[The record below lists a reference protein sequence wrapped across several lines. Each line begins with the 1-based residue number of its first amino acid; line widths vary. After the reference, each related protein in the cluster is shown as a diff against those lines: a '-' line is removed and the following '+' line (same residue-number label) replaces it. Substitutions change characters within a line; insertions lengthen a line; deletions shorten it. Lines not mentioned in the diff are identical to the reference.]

1 MHQGLR
7 TLDQL
12 PIGESAVVHRIDCQR
27 RVGSRLMEMGLLP
40 GARVEMVRRA
50 PFGDPLEI
58 RLRGYLLSLRSA
70 DAAEVSLAP
79 LGQVD
84 TGDDAGA
91 PAGRTRF
98 DAHPPRAAVA
108 RTRVPRVLVAGNAN
122 SGKTTI
128 FNALTGARAR
138 VGNYPGVTVTR
149 SSRQITLPAGAA
161 VELVDLPGTYSLSTH
176 SPDEQVAVDEVL
188 GRRGEVPDA
197 VVVVVDAGTI
207 ERGLYLVLQI
217 VETGVPVVVA
227 LNMVDEAKAA
237 GVTVDAGRLSDWLG
251 IAVVPTVGSTGEG
264 LDELRRAIGGAI
276 EVAPRHDVEWAE
288 FPAAVES
295 AVAQVEG
302 TLRGGA
308 FDRTPAARR
317 SWAVWSLLSHA
328 TDEDDVEGL
337 PAAARKTVDDLR
349 LRAAGEQVNLDQEV
363 IGARYR
369 WIENVVADVR
379 RESPAEA
386 GRRGWTDRIDGILT
400 HRFYGL
406 GVFAVVMAL
415 LFEALFAW
423 SEPFIGAIESATA
436 VLQSGVTA
444 FLPAGPLEDLMV
456 NGVIAGVGN
465 VVVFVPQIAMLF
477 LFIAVLED
485 VGYLARV
492 AFVIDRLMGRIG
504 LHGKAFVPML
514 SGFACA
520 IPAVMATR
528 TIESRRDR
536 LITML
541 TLPMVSC
548 SARLPVYALV
558 TAVVFAG
565 DARVLGLFSAGAVV
579 LFSMYALSVA
589 ATLGAAAVLRR
600 TVLKGP
606 RLPLVLELP
615 PYRVPLWRN
624 VTLVAWRGLRKFL
637 VDAGTIILTMTI
649 ILWALLSYPQ
659 SGEIAERYAEA
670 ARRGGSGGD
679 GSGRARGAD
688 RAARRPRSGR
698 EPGVQHRRARRA
710 PDRAGH
716 RTARFRLA
724 HRGRHPRRVRR
735 AGGLRLH
742 PRHRL
747 RHCGGR
753 RGEPVPAGVAAGGD
767 ARGRVAADDTFGG
780 HLADGLLRAGV
791 PVHEHDRR
799 RPARV
804 GFVGLAGVHVRLHV
818 GARLRGVALR
828 LPVGI
833 SAGLGGVMD
842 WQEAAVAAIVGTA
855 VVSLYRHLRGIF
867 AAPRST
873 REDVVPRLRRL
884 RTPRQDGQP
893 AGPAHGS
900 TPTWTGTVH

>member
-84 TGDDAGA
+84 NGGDAGA

-98 DAHPPRAAVA
+98 DVHPPRAAVA

-128 FNALTGARAR
+128 FNALTGSRAK

-149 SSRQITLPAGAA
+149 SSRQIALPGGAA

-188 GRRGEVPDA
+188 GRRGDVPDA

-237 GVTVDAGRLSDWLG
+237 GVTVDAARLSDWLG
-251 IAVVPTVGSTGEG
+251 ITVVPTVGSTGEG
-264 LDELRRAIGGAI
+264 LGELQRAIGGAI
-276 EVAPRHDVEWAE
+276 ELAPRGDVEWAE

-295 AVAQVEG
+295 AVSRVEG

-349 LRAAGEQVNLDQEV
+349 LRAAGEQVNLEQEV

-379 RESPAEA
+379 RESPTAA
-386 GRRGWTDRIDGILT
+386 GNRGWTDRIDGILT

-406 GVFAVVMAL
+406 GAFAVVMAL

-436 VLQSGVTA
+436 ALQSGVTA

-485 VGYLARV
+485 LGYLARV
-492 AFVIDRLMGRIG
+492 AFVIDRLMGRVG

-541 TLPMVSC
+541 TLPMISC

-600 TVLKGP
+600 TVLRGP

-624 VTLVAWRGLRKFL
+624 VVLVAWRGLRKFL

-649 ILWALLSYPQ
+649 ILWALLSYPR
-659 SGEIAERYAEA
+659 SGEIAERYAQQRAAVEATETDPEARAERIALLAGREAGESLEYSIAGRVGRLIEPAIEPLGFDWRIGVGILGAFA
-670 ARRGGSGGD
+670 AREVFVSTLGIVFGIAEADEESQSLRASLQEAERPD
-679 GSGRARGAD
+679 GSPLMTPLAGISLMVFFVLACQCM
-688 RAARRPRSGR
+688 STI
-698 EPGVQHRRARRA
+698 GV
-710 PDRAGH
+710 
-716 RTARFRLA
+716 
-724 HRGRHPRRVRR
+724 VRR
-735 AGGLRLH
+735 ESGSWGW
-742 PRHRL
+742 
-747 RHCGGR
+747 
-753 RGEPVPAGVAAGGD
+753 PVFMFAYMSVLAYGASLLVYQSGSLLGWGV
-767 ARGRVAADDTFGG
+767 
-780 HLADGLLRAGV
+780 
-791 PVHEHDRR
+791 
-799 RPARV
+799 
-804 GFVGLAGVHVRLHV
+804 
-818 GARLRGVALR
+818 
-828 LPVGI
+828 
-833 SAGLGGVMD
+833 
-842 WQEAAVAAIVGTA
+842 
-855 VVSLYRHLRGIF
+855 
-867 AAPRST
+867 
-873 REDVVPRLRRL
+873 
-884 RTPRQDGQP
+884 
-893 AGPAHGS
+893 
-900 TPTWTGTVH
+900 

>member
-12 PIGESAVVHRIDCQR
+12 PIGESAVVHRIDCER
-27 RVGSRLMEMGLLP
+27 RVGGRLMEMGLLP
-40 GARVEMVRRA
+40 GTRIEMVRRA

-79 LGQVD
+79 LDQVAS
-84 TGDDAGA
+84 GDAGA
-91 PAGRTRF
+91 ASGTSSRF
-98 DAHPPRAAVA
+98 DAHPPREVA
-108 RTRVPRVLVAGNAN
+108 PSARAPRVLVAGNAN

-128 FNALTGARAR
+128 FNALTGARAKI
-138 VGNYPGVTVTR
+138 GNYPGVTVTR
-149 SSRQITLPAGAA
+149 SSRQITLPGGAD

-188 GRRGEVPDA
+188 GRRGETPDA
-197 VVVVVDAGTI
+197 VLVVVDAGTI

-227 LNMVDEAKAA
+227 LNMVDEAAAA
-237 GVTVDAGRLSDWLG
+237 GVRVDAGRLGEWLG
-251 IAVVPTVGSTGEG
+251 VTVVPTVGSTGEG
-264 LDELRRAIGGAI
+264 LDDLRRAIGGAA
-276 EVAPRHDVEWAE
+276 ELAPRGDVMWTG
-288 FPAAVES
+288 FPAPVETAVSAVEG
-295 AVAQVEG
+295 A
-302 TLRGGA
+302 LHGGA
-308 FDRTPAARR
+308 LDRTPAARR
-317 SWAVWSLLSHA
+317 SWAVWSLLSHT

-337 PAAARKTVDDLR
+337 PPAARKTVDDLR

-363 IGARYR
+363 IAARYR
-369 WIENVVADVR
+369 WIETVVADVR
-379 RESPAEA
+379 RVSPAGA
-386 GRRGWTDRIDGILT
+386 GNRAWTDRIDGILT
-400 HRFYGL
+400 HRFYGM
-406 GVFAVVMAL
+406 GVFAIVMAL

-423 SEPFIGAIESATA
+423 SEPFIGTIESATA
-436 VLQSGVTA
+436 ALQSGVTA
-444 FLPAGPLEDLMV
+444 LLPEGPLEDLMV

-565 DARVLGLFSAGAVV
+565 DARVLGVLSAGAVV
-579 LFSMYALSVA
+579 LFAMYALSVV

-649 ILWALLSYPQ
+649 ILWALLSYPR
-659 SGEIAERYAEA
+659 SAEIAERYAEQRAEVQASVADPDVREEQLALLAGREAGESLEYSIAGRLGRVIEPAIEPLGFDWRIGVGILGAFA
-670 ARRGGSGGD
+670 AREVFVSTLGIVFGIAEADEESQSLRASLQEARHAD
-679 GSGRARGAD
+679 GS
-688 RAARRPRSGR
+688 PLMT
-698 EPGVQHRRARRA
+698 P
-710 PDRAGH
+710 
-716 RTARFRLA
+716 
-724 HRGRHPRRVRR
+724 
-735 AGGLRLH
+735 
-742 PRHRL
+742 
-747 RHCGGR
+747 
-753 RGEPVPAGVAAGGD
+753 
-767 ARGRVAADDTFGG
+767 
-780 HLADGLLRAGV
+780 
-791 PVHEHDRR
+791 
-799 RPARV
+799 
-804 GFVGLAGVHVRLHV
+804 LAGVSLMVFFVLACQCMSTIGVVRRESGSWGWPVFMFAYMSVLAY
-818 GARLRGVALR
+818 GASLLVYQAGSLLGWGV
-828 LPVGI
+828 
-833 SAGLGGVMD
+833 
-842 WQEAAVAAIVGTA
+842 
-855 VVSLYRHLRGIF
+855 
-867 AAPRST
+867 
-873 REDVVPRLRRL
+873 
-884 RTPRQDGQP
+884 
-893 AGPAHGS
+893 
-900 TPTWTGTVH
+900 

>member
-12 PIGESAVVHRIDCQR
+12 PIGDSAVVHRIDCER
-27 RVGSRLMEMGLLP
+27 RVGGRLMEMGLLP
-40 GARVEMVRRA
+40 GTRIEMVRRA

-79 LGQVD
+79 LDQVAS
-84 TGDDAGA
+84 GGAGA
-91 PAGRTRF
+91 ASGASRF
-98 DAHPPRAAVA
+98 DAHPPREVA
-108 RTRVPRVLVAGNAN
+108 PRARAPRVLVAGNAN

-128 FNALTGARAR
+128 FNALTGARAKI
-138 VGNYPGVTVTR
+138 GNYPGVTVTR
-149 SSRQITLPAGAA
+149 SSRQITLPGGAD

-188 GRRGEVPDA
+188 GRRGETPDA
-197 VVVVVDAGTI
+197 VLVVVDAGTI

-227 LNMVDEAKAA
+227 LNMVDEAAAA
-237 GVTVDAGRLSDWLG
+237 GVRVDAGRLGDWLG
-251 IAVVPTVGSTGEG
+251 VTVVPTVGSTGEG
-264 LDELRRAIGGAI
+264 LDDLRRAIGGAV
-276 EVAPRHDVEWAE
+276 ELAPRGDVMWTG
-288 FPAAVES
+288 FPAPVETAVS
-295 AVAQVEG
+295 AVEG
-302 TLRGGA
+302 TLQGGA
-308 FDRTPAARR
+308 LDRTPAARR
-317 SWAVWSLLSHA
+317 SWAVWSLLSHT

-337 PAAARKTVDDLR
+337 PPAARKTVDGLR

-363 IGARYR
+363 IAARYG
-369 WIENVVADVR
+369 WIETVVADVR
-379 RESPAEA
+379 RVSPAGA
-386 GRRGWTDRIDGILT
+386 GNRAWTDRIDGILT
-400 HRFYGL
+400 HRFYGM
-406 GVFAVVMAL
+406 GVFAIVMAL

-423 SEPFIGAIESATA
+423 SEPFIGTIESATA
-436 VLQSGVTA
+436 ALQSGVTA
-444 FLPAGPLEDLMV
+444 LLPEGPLEDLMV

-565 DARVLGLFSAGAVV
+565 DARVLGVLSAGAAV
-579 LFSMYALSVA
+579 LFAMYALSVI

-649 ILWALLSYPQ
+649 ILWALLSYPR
-659 SGEIAERYAEA
+659 SAEIAERYAEQRAEVQATVADPDVREERLALLEGREAGESLQYSIAGRLGRVIEPAIEPLGFDWRIGVGILGAFA
-670 ARRGGSGGD
+670 AREVFVSTLGIVFGIAEADEESQSLRASLQEARHAD
-679 GSGRARGAD
+679 GS
-688 RAARRPRSGR
+688 PLMT
-698 EPGVQHRRARRA
+698 P
-710 PDRAGH
+710 
-716 RTARFRLA
+716 
-724 HRGRHPRRVRR
+724 
-735 AGGLRLH
+735 
-742 PRHRL
+742 
-747 RHCGGR
+747 
-753 RGEPVPAGVAAGGD
+753 
-767 ARGRVAADDTFGG
+767 
-780 HLADGLLRAGV
+780 
-791 PVHEHDRR
+791 
-799 RPARV
+799 
-804 GFVGLAGVHVRLHV
+804 LAGVSLMVFFVLACQCMSTIGVVRRESGSWGWPVFMFAYMSVLAY
-818 GARLRGVALR
+818 GASLLVYQAGSLLGWGV
-828 LPVGI
+828 
-833 SAGLGGVMD
+833 
-842 WQEAAVAAIVGTA
+842 
-855 VVSLYRHLRGIF
+855 
-867 AAPRST
+867 
-873 REDVVPRLRRL
+873 
-884 RTPRQDGQP
+884 
-893 AGPAHGS
+893 
-900 TPTWTGTVH
+900 

>member
-1 MHQGLR
+1 MHQGLH
-7 TLDQL
+7 TLDRL

-70 DAAEVSLAP
+70 DAAEVLLAP
-79 LGQVD
+79 PGQVD
-84 TGDDAGA
+84 AGGGDGA
-91 PAGRTRF
+91 PAGPTRF
-98 DAHPPRAAVA
+98 DVHPLREAAA

-122 SGKTTI
+122 SGKTTL
-128 FNALTGARAR
+128 FNALTGARAK

-149 SSRQITLPAGAA
+149 SSRQIALPGGAA

-188 GRRGEVPDA
+188 GRRGEAPDA

-227 LNMVDEAKAA
+227 LNMVDEAQAA

-264 LDELRRAIGGAI
+264 LDELRRAIGDAI
-276 EVAPRHDVEWAE
+276 ELAPRGDVEWAE
-288 FPAAVES
+288 FPPAVES

-337 PAAARKTVDDLR
+337 PAAARKTVDELR
-349 LRAAGEQVNLDQEV
+349 LRAAGEQVNLEQEV

-379 RESPAEA
+379 RESPAAA

-406 GVFAVVMAL
+406 GAFAVVMAL

-492 AFVIDRLMGRIG
+492 AFVIDRLMGRVG

-541 TLPMVSC
+541 TLPMISC

-624 VTLVAWRGLRKFL
+624 VVLVAWRGLRKFL

-649 ILWALLSYPQ
+649 ILWALLSYPR
-659 SGEIAERYAEA
+659 SGEIAERYAQQRAAVEA
-670 ARRGGSGGD
+670 AETDPAARAERIELLDGREAGESLEYSIAGRVGRLIEPAIEPLGFDWRIGVGILGAFAAREVFVSTLGIVFGIAEADEESQSLRASLQEATHAD
-679 GSGRARGAD
+679 GSPLMTPLAGISLMVFFVLACQCM
-688 RAARRPRSGR
+688 STI
-698 EPGVQHRRARRA
+698 GV
-710 PDRAGH
+710 
-716 RTARFRLA
+716 
-724 HRGRHPRRVRR
+724 VRR
-735 AGGLRLH
+735 ESGSWGW
-742 PRHRL
+742 
-747 RHCGGR
+747 
-753 RGEPVPAGVAAGGD
+753 PVFMFAYMSVLAYGASLFVYQSGSLLGWGV
-767 ARGRVAADDTFGG
+767 
-780 HLADGLLRAGV
+780 
-791 PVHEHDRR
+791 
-799 RPARV
+799 
-804 GFVGLAGVHVRLHV
+804 
-818 GARLRGVALR
+818 
-828 LPVGI
+828 
-833 SAGLGGVMD
+833 
-842 WQEAAVAAIVGTA
+842 
-855 VVSLYRHLRGIF
+855 
-867 AAPRST
+867 
-873 REDVVPRLRRL
+873 
-884 RTPRQDGQP
+884 
-893 AGPAHGS
+893 
-900 TPTWTGTVH
+900 

>member
-1 MHQGLR
+1 
-7 TLDQL
+7 
-12 PIGESAVVHRIDCQR
+12 
-27 RVGSRLMEMGLLP
+27 MEMGLLP

-84 TGDDAGA
+84 AGGDDGA

-98 DAHPPRAAVA
+98 DVHPPRAAVA

-128 FNALTGARAR
+128 FNALTGSRAK

-149 SSRQITLPAGAA
+149 SSRQIALPDGAA

-188 GRRGEVPDA
+188 GRRGEAPDA

-237 GVTVDAGRLSDWLG
+237 GVTVDAARLSDWLG
-251 IAVVPTVGSTGEG
+251 ITVVPTVGSTGEG
-264 LDELRRAIGGAI
+264 LGELQRAIGGAI
-276 EVAPRHDVEWAE
+276 ELAPRGDIEWAE

-302 TLRGGA
+302 ALRGGA

-349 LRAAGEQVNLDQEV
+349 LRAAGEQVHLEQEV

-369 WIENVVADVR
+369 WIEHVVADVR
-379 RESPAEA
+379 RESPTAA
-386 GRRGWTDRIDGILT
+386 GNRGWTDRIDGILT

-436 VLQSGVTA
+436 ALQSGVTA

-492 AFVIDRLMGRIG
+492 AFVIDRLMGRVG

-624 VTLVAWRGLRKFL
+624 VVLVAWRGLRKFL

-649 ILWALLSYPQ
+649 ILWALLSYPR
-659 SGEIAERYAEA
+659 SGEIAERYAEQ
-670 ARRGGSGGD
+670 
-679 GSGRARGAD
+679 
-688 RAARRPRSGR
+688 RAA
-698 EPGVQHRRARRA
+698 V
-710 PDRAGH
+710 
-716 RTARFRLA
+716 
-724 HRGRHPRRVRR
+724 
-735 AGGLRLH
+735 
-742 PRHRL
+742 
-747 RHCGGR
+747 
-753 RGEPVPAGVAAGGD
+753 
-767 ARGRVAADDTFGG
+767 
-780 HLADGLLRAGV
+780 
-791 PVHEHDRR
+791 
-799 RPARV
+799 
-804 GFVGLAGVHVRLHV
+804 
-818 GARLRGVALR
+818 
-828 LPVGI
+828 
-833 SAGLGGVMD
+833 
-842 WQEAAVAAIVGTA
+842 EAAVADPEARAERIALLDGREAGESLEYSIAGRVGRLIEPAIEPLGFDWRIGVGILGA
-855 VVSLYRHLRGIF
+855 F
-867 AAPRST
+867 AAREVFVST
-873 REDVVPRLRRL
+873 LGIVFGIAEADEESQSLRASLQEAEHPDGSPLMTPLAGISLMVFFVLACQCMSTIGVVRRES
-884 RTPRQDGQP
+884 
-893 AGPAHGS
+893 GS
-900 TPTWTGTVH
+900 WGWPVFMFAYMSVLAYGASLLVYQSGSLLGWGL

>member
-12 PIGESAVVHRIDCQR
+12 PIGDSAVVHRIDCER
-27 RVGSRLMEMGLLP
+27 RVGGRLMEMGLLP
-40 GARVEMVRRA
+40 GTRIEMVRRA

-79 LGQVD
+79 LDQVAS
-84 TGDDAGA
+84 GGAGA
-91 PAGRTRF
+91 ASGASRF
-98 DAHPPRAAVA
+98 DAHPPREVA
-108 RTRVPRVLVAGNAN
+108 PRARAPRVLVAGNAN

-128 FNALTGARAR
+128 FNALTGARAKI
-138 VGNYPGVTVTR
+138 GNYPGVTVTR
-149 SSRQITLPAGAA
+149 SSRQITLPGGAD

-188 GRRGEVPDA
+188 GRRGETPDA
-197 VVVVVDAGTI
+197 VLVVVDAGTI

-227 LNMVDEAKAA
+227 LNMVDEAAAA
-237 GVTVDAGRLSDWLG
+237 GVRVDAGRLGEWLG
-251 IAVVPTVGSTGEG
+251 VTVVPTVGSTGEG
-264 LDELRRAIGGAI
+264 LDDLRRAIGGAA
-276 EVAPRHDVEWAE
+276 ELAPRGDVMWTG
-288 FPAAVES
+288 FPAPVETAVSAVEG
-295 AVAQVEG
+295 A
-302 TLRGGA
+302 LHGGA
-308 FDRTPAARR
+308 LDRTPAARR
-317 SWAVWSLLSHA
+317 SWAVWSLLSHT

-337 PAAARKTVDDLR
+337 PPAARKTVDDLR

-363 IGARYR
+363 IAARYR
-369 WIENVVADVR
+369 WIETVVADVR
-379 RESPAEA
+379 RVSPAGA
-386 GRRGWTDRIDGILT
+386 GNRAWTDRIDGILT
-400 HRFYGL
+400 HRFYGM
-406 GVFAVVMAL
+406 GVFAIVMAL

-423 SEPFIGAIESATA
+423 SEPFIGTIESATA
-436 VLQSGVTA
+436 ALQSGVTA
-444 FLPAGPLEDLMV
+444 LLPEGPLEDLMV

-565 DARVLGLFSAGAVV
+565 DARVLGVLSAGAVV
-579 LFSMYALSVA
+579 LFAMYALSVV

-649 ILWALLSYPQ
+649 ILWALLSYPR
-659 SGEIAERYAEA
+659 SAEIAERYAEQRAEAQASVADPDVREEQLALLAGREAGESLEYSIAGRLGRVIEPAIEPLGFDWRIGVGILGAFA
-670 ARRGGSGGD
+670 AREVFVSTLGIVFGIAEADEESQSLRASLQEARHAD
-679 GSGRARGAD
+679 GS
-688 RAARRPRSGR
+688 PLMT
-698 EPGVQHRRARRA
+698 P
-710 PDRAGH
+710 
-716 RTARFRLA
+716 
-724 HRGRHPRRVRR
+724 
-735 AGGLRLH
+735 
-742 PRHRL
+742 
-747 RHCGGR
+747 
-753 RGEPVPAGVAAGGD
+753 
-767 ARGRVAADDTFGG
+767 
-780 HLADGLLRAGV
+780 
-791 PVHEHDRR
+791 
-799 RPARV
+799 
-804 GFVGLAGVHVRLHV
+804 LAGVSLMVFFVLACQCMSTIGVVRRESGSWGWPVFMFAYMSVLAY
-818 GARLRGVALR
+818 GASLLVYQAGSLLGWGV
-828 LPVGI
+828 
-833 SAGLGGVMD
+833 
-842 WQEAAVAAIVGTA
+842 
-855 VVSLYRHLRGIF
+855 
-867 AAPRST
+867 
-873 REDVVPRLRRL
+873 
-884 RTPRQDGQP
+884 
-893 AGPAHGS
+893 
-900 TPTWTGTVH
+900 

>member
-1 MHQGLR
+1 VHQGLR
-7 TLDQL
+7 SLDQL
-12 PIGESAVVHRIDCQR
+12 PIGDSAVVHRIDCER
-27 RVGSRLMEMGLLP
+27 RIGGRLMEMGLLP
-40 GARVEMVRRA
+40 GTRIEMVRRA

-79 LGQVD
+79 LDQVAS
-84 TGDDAGA
+84 GGYGA
-91 PAGRTRF
+91 ASGASRF
-98 DAHPPRAAVA
+98 DAHPPREVA
-108 RTRVPRVLVAGNAN
+108 PRARAPRVLVAGNAN

-128 FNALTGARAR
+128 FNALTGARAKI
-138 VGNYPGVTVTR
+138 GNYPGVTVTR
-149 SSRQITLPAGAA
+149 SSRQITLPGGAD

-188 GRRGEVPDA
+188 GRRGETPDA
-197 VVVVVDAGTI
+197 VLVVVDAGTI

-227 LNMVDEAKAA
+227 LNMVDEAAAA
-237 GVTVDAGRLSDWLG
+237 GVRVDAGRLGDWLG
-251 IAVVPTVGSTGEG
+251 VTVVPTVGSTGEG
-264 LDELRRAIGGAI
+264 LDDLRRAIGGAV
-276 EVAPRHDVEWAE
+276 ELAPRGDVMWTG
-288 FPAAVES
+288 FPAPVETAVS
-295 AVAQVEG
+295 AVEG
-302 TLRGGA
+302 TLQGGA
-308 FDRTPAARR
+308 LDRTPAARR
-317 SWAVWSLLSHA
+317 SWAVWSLLSHT

-337 PAAARKTVDDLR
+337 PPAARKTVDGLR

-363 IGARYR
+363 IAARYG
-369 WIENVVADVR
+369 WIETVVADVR
-379 RESPAEA
+379 RVSPAGA
-386 GRRGWTDRIDGILT
+386 GNRAWTDRIDGILT
-400 HRFYGL
+400 HRFYGM
-406 GVFAVVMAL
+406 GVFAIVMAL

-423 SEPFIGAIESATA
+423 SEPFIGTIESATA
-436 VLQSGVTA
+436 ALQSGVTA
-444 FLPAGPLEDLMV
+444 LLPEGPLEDLMV

-565 DARVLGLFSAGAVV
+565 DARVLGVLSAGAAV
-579 LFSMYALSVA
+579 LFAMYALSVI

-649 ILWALLSYPQ
+649 ILWALLSYPR
-659 SGEIAERYAEA
+659 SAEIAERYAEQRAEVQATVADPGVREERLALLEGREAGESLQYSIAGRLGRVIEPAIEPLGFDWRIGVGILGAFA
-670 ARRGGSGGD
+670 AREVFVSTLGIVFGIAEADEESQSLRASLQEARHAD
-679 GSGRARGAD
+679 GS
-688 RAARRPRSGR
+688 PLMT
-698 EPGVQHRRARRA
+698 P
-710 PDRAGH
+710 
-716 RTARFRLA
+716 
-724 HRGRHPRRVRR
+724 
-735 AGGLRLH
+735 
-742 PRHRL
+742 
-747 RHCGGR
+747 
-753 RGEPVPAGVAAGGD
+753 
-767 ARGRVAADDTFGG
+767 
-780 HLADGLLRAGV
+780 
-791 PVHEHDRR
+791 
-799 RPARV
+799 
-804 GFVGLAGVHVRLHV
+804 LAGVSLMVFFVLACQCMSTIGVVRRESGSWGWPVFMFAYMSVLAY
-818 GARLRGVALR
+818 GASLLVYQAGSLLGWGV
-828 LPVGI
+828 
-833 SAGLGGVMD
+833 
-842 WQEAAVAAIVGTA
+842 
-855 VVSLYRHLRGIF
+855 
-867 AAPRST
+867 
-873 REDVVPRLRRL
+873 
-884 RTPRQDGQP
+884 
-893 AGPAHGS
+893 
-900 TPTWTGTVH
+900 

>member
-7 TLDQL
+7 TLDRL
-12 PIGESAVVHRIDCQR
+12 PIGESAVVHRVDCAR
-27 RVGSRLMEMGLLP
+27 RVGGRLMEMGLLP
-40 GARVEMVRRA
+40 GTRIEMVRRA

-79 LGQVD
+79 LDQVAP
-84 TGDDAGA
+84 GGGGA
-91 PAGRTRF
+91 ESATPPRF
-98 DAHPPRAAVA
+98 APHPPRHAAP

-138 VGNYPGVTVTR
+138 IGNYPGVTVTR
-149 SSRQITLPAGAA
+149 SSREIALPGGER

-188 GRRGEVPDA
+188 GRRGAPPDA
-197 VVVVVDAGTI
+197 VVIVVDAGAL

-217 VETGVPVVVA
+217 VETGTPAVVA
-227 LNMVDEAKAA
+227 LNMVDEAAAA
-237 GVTVDAGRLSDWLG
+237 GVTVDADRLGGWLG
-251 IAVVPTVGSTGEG
+251 VTVVPTVGSTGAG
-264 LDELRRAIGGAI
+264 LDGLRRAVGEAI
-276 EVAPRHDVEWAE
+276 ELAPRGDVAWTG
-288 FPAAVES
+288 FPPPVENAVS
-295 AVAQVEG
+295 AVEG

-328 TDEDDVEGL
+328 ADEDDVEGL
-337 PAAARKTVDDLR
+337 PAAARGTVDDLR
-349 LRAAGEQVNLDQEV
+349 LRAAGEQVNLEQEV
-363 IGARYR
+363 VAARYR
-369 WIENVVADVR
+369 WIETVVADVR
-379 RESPAEA
+379 RLAPAAA
-386 GRRGWTDRIDGILT
+386 GNRAWTDRIDGVLT

-423 SEPFIGAIESATA
+423 SEPFIGAIETATGA
-436 VLQSGVTA
+436 LQSGVA
-444 FLPAGPLEDLMV
+444 GILPEGPLQDLMV
-456 NGVIAGVGN
+456 DGVIAGVGN

-477 LFIAVLED
+477 LFIAFLED

-492 AFVIDRLMGRIG
+492 AFVIDRLMGRVG

-565 DARVLGLFSAGAVV
+565 DARVLGLFSAGAAV
-579 LFSMYALSVA
+579 LFAMYALSVA

-624 VTLVAWRGLRKFL
+624 VGLVAWRGLRKFL

-649 ILWALLSYPQ
+649 ILWALLSYPR
-659 SGEIAERYAEA
+659 SAEIAERYAGLRAEAEASAADPDARAEQLDLLAGREAGESLEHSIAGRVGRLIEPAIEPLGFDWRIGVGILGAFA
-670 ARRGGSGGD
+670 AREVFVSTLGIVFGIAEADEESQSLRASLQEATHAD
-679 GSGRARGAD
+679 GS
-688 RAARRPRSGR
+688 PLMT
-698 EPGVQHRRARRA
+698 P
-710 PDRAGH
+710 
-716 RTARFRLA
+716 
-724 HRGRHPRRVRR
+724 
-735 AGGLRLH
+735 
-742 PRHRL
+742 
-747 RHCGGR
+747 
-753 RGEPVPAGVAAGGD
+753 
-767 ARGRVAADDTFGG
+767 
-780 HLADGLLRAGV
+780 
-791 PVHEHDRR
+791 
-799 RPARV
+799 
-804 GFVGLAGVHVRLHV
+804 LAGVSLMVFFVLACQCMSTIGVVRRESGSWGWPAFMFGYMSVLAY
-818 GARLRGVALR
+818 GASLLVY
-828 LPVGI
+828 
-833 SAGLGGVMD
+833 
-842 WQEAAVAAIVGTA
+842 QVGTLLGWG
-855 VVSLYRHLRGIF
+855 V
-867 AAPRST
+867 
-873 REDVVPRLRRL
+873 
-884 RTPRQDGQP
+884 
-893 AGPAHGS
+893 
-900 TPTWTGTVH
+900 